1 MSQLELREVTKRFGE
16 VIAVNRLSLQ
26 VEKGECF
33 TFLGPSGCGKT
44 TTLRMIAGFEDLDE
58 GELLVEDSLYSSSY
72 RKFYVPPEKREFG
85 MVFQA
90 FAVWPHLTVKENVAF
105 PLRIK
110 RRPSNEIENRVK
122 MALTSTNLMKFKDS
136 YPGRRSGGEQQRIA
150 LARAIAINPKVML
163 LDEPLS
169 NLDAKLR
176 EEMRFEIKALQ
187 NRFGFTVIYVTHDQ
201 AEAMALSDRMLVMNY
216 GVVQQV
222 GKPLDIYN
230 KPANR
235 FVFSFIGLSNFIPVM
250 IKEGDAF
257 IERTSQIA
265 SHNAPR
271 ELGPRAIMACRPS
284 DITFVPISEIDDE
297 KGSLGVQALV
307 IRRTY
312 LGDIVDLKVKVGS
325 VDLRIQKNARS
336 PCPREGESC
345 RIRFNKVIWYPEEY
359 PKESQDIME
368 NQPKTNSSA
377 S

>member
-1 MSQLELREVTKRFGE
+1 MSQLELKEVTKRFGE

-136 YPGRRSGGEQQRIA
+136 YPGRLSGGEQQRIA